1 MTERDMKQRHGDEE
15 KLARTGDSRMQY
27 DEFTRKQNEREGGGP
42 SPYDQA
48 RPGMP
53 DDRVITKGE
62 RERPGPTSGELDTA
76 SDDELLQT
84 TQVDQGRPLG
94 QGPYGA
100 TQRAGG
106 VDGQELSDDINRQEE
121 RRSFDE
127 AVRQDVS
134 TGAVP
139 PAEGGKKP
147 RRKKTA

>member
-1 MTERDMKQRHGDEE
+1 MTERDMKQRQDKQE

-53 DDRVITKGE
+53 DDRVITKGQ
-62 RERPGPTSGELDTA
+62 REPAGPTAGELDTA

-84 TQVDQGRPLG
+84 TQVDQGRPTG
-94 QGPYGA
+94 QGPYA
-100 TQRAGG
+100 AAQRGRI
-106 VDGQELSDDINRQEE
+106 DGQQLSDEINDQDE

-134 TGAVP
+134 SGAVP
-139 PAEGGKKP
+139 PAEGSKKP
-147 RRKKTA
+147 RRKKSA